1 MYWLLLGLAAAVGD
15 AGTDAVTKRFFTHLS
30 PYAMGLVRLLFAA
43 PFLLLAVLW
52 VSTPS
57 LDRTFFVVVAAMLP
71 LEVTAMLMYM
81 RALKVCHLSL
91 CIPFLAFTPVFMIF
105 TGWLFLGEALNVWG
119 ITGTLLIALGS
130 YILGLQGG
138 CQGFWA
144 PFKAL
149 ARETG
154 ARLMLGVAAIY
165 SITAALFKV
174 AVLHSQATFFGAFYP
189 LVITGVMAAGYPWS
203 RKAFGPVLKNNFSWG
218 MVLAFFFILS
228 ILSVAKSLELAPAAY
243 VIAVKRT
250 SLLIGVLLGG
260 LWLRERPFVPR
271 LAGVVLMWSG
281 VAVIAVKGFG

>member
-15 AGTDAVTKRFFTHLS
+15 AGADAVTKRFFSHLS
-30 PYAMGLVRLLFAA
+30 PYTMGLARLLFAA
-43 PFLLLAVLW
+43 PFLMLATLW
-52 VSTPS
+52 VSTPP
-57 LDRTFFVVVAAMLP
+57 LDLTFFLTVAVMLP

-105 TGWLFLGEALNVWG
+105 TGWLFLGESLNPWG
-119 ITGTLLIALGS
+119 IAGTILIAVGS
-130 YILGLQGG
+130 YILGLEGG
-138 CQGFWA
+138 RQGFWA
-144 PFKAL
+144 PIKAL

-165 SITAALFKV
+165 SCTAALFKV

-189 LVITGVMAAGYPWS
+189 LVLSGVMAAGYPWS
-203 RKAFGPVLKNNFSWG
+203 REAFGPVLKTKFSRG

-228 ILSVAKSLELAPAAY
+228 LFSVAKSLELAPAAY

-250 SLLIGVLLGG
+250 SLVIGVLLGG

-281 VAVIAVKGFG
+281 VVVIAVKGF